1 MNSLTRWAMSKTT
14 SLQYLWLV
22 DCKLKSSLNDFI
34 SEIGGFT
41 QLRLLD
47 ITGNDIGDF
56 GFNLLSKSLQVNRS
70 LQTLIF
76 DRSNV
81 SLFGFNHIIDALKR
95 LVIIIIIIISLFIF
109 STYDPTDLFFLISL
123 SLLIYTHKH
132 SKKKYI

>member
-1 MNSLTRWAMSKTT
+1 MRHQA
-14 SLQYLWLV
+14 

-70 LQTLIF
+70 SQTLIF

-95 LVIIIIIIISLFIF
+95 LVIIIF
-109 STYDPTDLFFLISL
+109 
-123 SLLIYTHKH
+123 
-132 SKKKYI
+132 KK